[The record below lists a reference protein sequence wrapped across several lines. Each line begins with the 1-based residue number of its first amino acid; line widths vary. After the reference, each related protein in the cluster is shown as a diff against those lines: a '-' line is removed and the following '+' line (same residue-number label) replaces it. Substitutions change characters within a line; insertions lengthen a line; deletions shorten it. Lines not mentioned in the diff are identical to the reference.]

1 MTERDET
8 FWADRL
14 RAAGLRVT
22 SRRLALLDALDA
34 RPHATVDEVFNAT
47 SALVPA
53 LTKQAVYVSL
63 DDFVAH
69 GIVRRLDPPG
79 SPARYETRTEDNH
92 HHLICDEC
100 GKIVDVDCA
109 VGEAP
114 CLFPSH
120 DAGFQVRVAEV
131 TYRGVCPECASVAAG
146 AAAAEASLV

>member
-47 SALVPA
+47 SALVSS

-63 DDFVAH
+63 DDFVAS
-69 GIVRRLDPPG
+69 GLIRRLDG
-79 SPARYETRTEDNH
+79 SPARYETRTDDNH
-92 HHLICDEC
+92 HHLICDDC
-100 GKIVDVDCA
+100 GAIIDVDCA

-114 CLFPSH
+114 CLFPH
-120 DAGFQVRVAEV
+120 ADGFTVRIAEV
-131 TYRGVCPECASVAAG
+131 TYRGQCPACASLAI
-146 AAAAEASLV
+146 AS